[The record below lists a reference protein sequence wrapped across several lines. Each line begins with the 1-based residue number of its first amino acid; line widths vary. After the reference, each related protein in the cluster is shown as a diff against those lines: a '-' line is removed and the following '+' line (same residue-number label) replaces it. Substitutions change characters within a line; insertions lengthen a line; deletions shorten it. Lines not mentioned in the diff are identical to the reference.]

1 MVKQLE
7 ESASLLARSEREGAW
22 REMARQVAH
31 EIKNPLTPMKLSI
44 QYLQKAVDSNSP
56 DTKDIS
62 QRVAKTLVEQIDY
75 LSNIASDFSSFAN
88 IGNPRLEKVNL
99 AEALYSVVALFSMYD
114 EGSIEYEKAGNVFL
128 MADKTQ
134 LNRLFTNLLRNALE
148 SASGDKQSVV
158 KIDYSLKAH
167 TVLISIQ
174 DNGEGVSLEL
184 QDKIFYPNFT
194 TKTSGT
200 GLGLAMCK
208 SIVEQMKGH
217 IWFETEQG
225 TGSTFFVELPVL
237 S

>member
-1 MVKQLE
+1 
-7 ESASLLARSEREGAW
+7 
-22 REMARQVAH
+22 
-31 EIKNPLTPMKLSI
+31 
-44 QYLQKAVDSNSP
+44 
-56 DTKDIS
+56 
-62 QRVAKTLVEQIDY
+62 
-75 LSNIASDFSSFAN
+75 
-88 IGNPRLEKVNL
+88 
-99 AEALYSVVALFSMYD
+99 
-114 EGSIEYEKAGNVFL
+114 

-225 TGSTFFVELPVL
+225 TGSTFFVELSL
-237 S
+237 LA